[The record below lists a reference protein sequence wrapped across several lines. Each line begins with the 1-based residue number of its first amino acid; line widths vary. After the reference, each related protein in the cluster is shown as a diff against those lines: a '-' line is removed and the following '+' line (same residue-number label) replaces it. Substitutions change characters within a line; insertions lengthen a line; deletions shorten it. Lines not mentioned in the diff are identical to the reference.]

1 MSRGK
6 YLEVKFYEKMKQ
18 ADALYHLGDFEHAL
32 VFYHRG
38 LRWVHT
44 PGDQVTRWVQV
55 TQVGPGD
62 SGGSRWPSLC
72 WVENHLSL

>member
-1 MSRGK
+1 
-6 YLEVKFYEKMKQ
+6 MKQ

-55 TQVGPGD
+55 AKSVL
-62 SGGSRWPSLC
+62 GGKSFISLRD
-72 WVENHLSL
+72 LIDYM

>member
-1 MSRGK
+1 MHQ
-6 YLEVKFYEKMKQ
+6 LFYEKIKQ

-44 PGDQVTRWVQV
+44 PGDQVT
-55 TQVGPGD
+55 QVGPGD
-62 SGGSRWPSLC
+62 PGGSRTQVAKSVLGGS
-72 WVENHLSL
+72 NRKSTLSGLSN

>member
-1 MSRGK
+1 
-6 YLEVKFYEKMKQ
+6 MKQ

-44 PGDQVTRWVQV
+44 PGDQVTRWVQG
-55 TQVGPGD
+55 TQVGPGGQVCAWWKIIYHFKRFNRLYVD
-62 SGGSRWPSLC
+62 LIA
-72 WVENHLSL
+72 NQ

>member
-1 MSRGK
+1 
-6 YLEVKFYEKMKQ
+6 MKQ

-44 PGDQVTRWVQV
+44 PGDQVT
-55 TQVGPGD
+55 QVGPGD
-62 SGGSRWPSLC
+62 QVCDGWKIIYLFKRSNRLY
-72 WVENHLSL
+72 VDLIANQ